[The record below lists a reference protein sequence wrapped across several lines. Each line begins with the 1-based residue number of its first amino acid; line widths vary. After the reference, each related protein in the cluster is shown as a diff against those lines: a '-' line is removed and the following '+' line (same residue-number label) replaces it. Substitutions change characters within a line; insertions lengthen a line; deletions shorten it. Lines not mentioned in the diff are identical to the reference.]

1 MKVCLI
7 GENRGLWM
15 DFADEGYRGDALDL
29 VEAVK
34 TLKTVDAMEWSCHW
48 LGWEWPEKK
57 QQKPQEK
64 KAEANHDWNDPDWS
78 ILADRRGTLPE
89 FPLDVFSKKITVLVR
104 RTAQGAGVTTA
115 HVGDFTI
122 ILLPSTRMKYTRS
135 GSKKSPTSGW

>member
-1 MKVCLI
+1 
-7 GENRGLWM
+7 
-15 DFADEGYRGDALDL
+15 
-29 VEAVK
+29 
-34 TLKTVDAMEWSCHW
+34 MEWSCHW

-57 QQKPQEK
+57 QQKPQNK
-64 KAEANHDWNDPDWS
+64 KAEANHDWSDPDWS

-89 FPLDVFSKKITVLVR
+89 FPLDVFSEKISALVR

-135 GSKKSPTSGW
+135 GSKIAYVRLVNRGGRGSRPPPRR